1 MDAPSDRQSL
11 GMRVRDHARWVGLVM
26 LAGLVPLGLGA
37 VVLIRESD
45 RAARA
50 QQDARLTTTAS
61 SEAAALAQ
69 SLGRARAL
77 LRLSAASPV
86 WRDAVDASGSLQAT
100 IAADG
105 PPIRRVH
112 AALAGLRAG
121 YGLRLA
127 GVADAIDSGGREFA
141 SEQRGGALPITRLA
155 GGEQDA
161 PFFRPSMS
169 LPVGAVYQTKPY
181 ISPDTHQWVISSS
194 TTAAVGT
201 YDRVVIQLEVPI
213 ESLRREA
220 LQQGRGSDVSVIDA
234 RTGLVVFDSAHRQG
248 IGAGL
253 APPDLHGVRRVT
265 RTGRSFGL
273 TDVGGRRIAFR
284 RLPPAGANAN
294 DWYVVVNEPHPP
306 GLRPTGAAQFVLA
319 LMVLGLGGLGLA
331 LGRQSAA
338 VRREAERTAHQAMH
352 DELTGLPNRLLFR
365 DRTERAIAAA
375 HRDGVETAVL
385 LMDVDGFRE
394 INDTLGHHAGD
405 RVIAAV
411 AARLRGVLRS
421 SDTLARLGGDEFAI
435 LMPRVMEESAAAQLA
450 GRIRTALAA
459 PLVLHGVPL
468 DIRASTGIAVYP
480 EHGEDVDSLLQHA
493 EIAMYVAKDTRTAM
507 QVYDPSTDDHSTERL
522 ALVGELRHALDRG
535 EIVVHYQPKAT
546 MWDGRVRSVEALVRW
561 QHPERGLIGP
571 YEFVHL
577 AEHTGL
583 IRPLTHHVLRAA
595 LEQCRA
601 WRNRGLDLSVAVNLS
616 VRDLVDLDLP
626 GTIAAEL
633 DRFGLEPR
641 FLGIEIT
648 ETMLVLDPN
657 RTIEVL
663 ARLHEM
669 GVRIALDDFGTGY
682 SSLSYLQRLPVDEL
696 KIDRSFIRDLTGSET
711 DTSIVEATVAL
722 ARKLGLT
729 TVAEGVERAETWDRL
744 VRLGC
749 DLAQGYYI
757 SRPLP
762 ADELEA
768 WLEGA
773 DRHAAMSPHQDDV

>member
-1 MDAPSDRQSL
+1 MAVSFDRQTL

-26 LAGLVPLGLGA
+26 VAGLVPLGLGA

-45 RAARA
+45 RAAMTE
-50 QQDARLTTTAS
+50 QDARLAAAAS
-61 SEAAALAQ
+61 SEAAALEQ

-77 LRLSAASPV
+77 LRLSSASPV
-86 WRDAVDASGSLQAT
+86 WRDAVTAPGPLTKT
-100 IAADG
+100 IAAEG
-105 PPIRRVH
+105 RPMRRVH
-112 AALAGLRAG
+112 EVLVGLRAG
-121 YGLRLA
+121 YGRRLA
-127 GVADAIDSGGREFA
+127 GVADAIDDSGREFA
-141 SEQRGGALPITRLA
+141 VERPDGPAPITLLA
-155 GGEQDA
+155 GGETRA
-161 PFFRPSMS
+161 PFFWPSMS
-169 LPVGAVYQTKPY
+169 LPVGAVYQTEPY
-181 ISPDTHQWVISSS
+181 ISPDTHRWVISSS
-194 TTAAVGT
+194 TTALVGE

-220 LQQGRGSDVSVIDA
+220 LARGRGADVSVIDA
-234 RTGLVVFDSAHRQG
+234 RTGLVVFDSTHRQRV
-248 IGAGL
+248 GATL
-253 APPDLHGVRRVT
+253 ALPDLHGVRRVIHAGPPAGL
-265 RTGRSFGL
+265 GRA
-273 TDVGGRRIAFR
+273 GGRRIAYR
-284 RLPPAGANAN
+284 HLPQVGANAN
-294 DWYVVVNEPHPP
+294 DWYVVVDAPHPP
-306 GLRPTGAAQFVLA
+306 ALRPTRAAQFVLA
-319 LMVLGLGGLGLA
+319 LMVLALGGLGLA

-375 HRDGVETAVL
+375 HREGIETAVL

-435 LMPRVMEESAAAQLA
+435 LLPRIMEESDAVQLA
-450 GRIRTALAA
+450 GRVRTALAS
-459 PLVLHGVPL
+459 PLVLRGVPL
-468 DIRASTGIAVYP
+468 DIRASIGIAAYP
-480 EHGEDVDSLLQHA
+480 EHGDDVDSLLQHA
-493 EIAMYVAKDTRTAM
+493 EIAMYVAKDTRTSM

-522 ALVGELRHALDRG
+522 ALVGELRHALDRN

-583 IRPLTHHVLRAA
+583 IRPLTHHVLRVA

-601 WRNRGLDLSVAVNLS
+601 WRDRGLDLSVAVNLS

-626 GTIAAEL
+626 GAIAAEL

-669 GVRIALDDFGTGY
+669 GVRISLDDFGTGY

-696 KIDRSFIRDLTGSET
+696 KIDRSFIRGLTGSET

-722 ARKLGLT
+722 ARKLGLA
-729 TVAEGVERAETWDRL
+729 TVAEGVECADTWERL
-744 VRLGC
+744 LRLGC
-749 DLAQGYYI
+749 DVAQGYFI

-762 ADELEA
+762 AEALEA
-768 WLEGA
+768 WLAGA
-773 DRHAAMSPHQDDV
+773 DRHAAMADHPDA

>member
-1 MDAPSDRQSL
+1 MAASFDRQSL

-26 LAGLVPLGLGA
+26 VAGLVPLGLGA
-37 VVLIRESD
+37 AVLIRESD
-45 RAARA
+45 RAAQR
-50 QQDARLTTTAS
+50 QQDARLTTAAS
-61 SEAAALAQ
+61 SQAAALSQ

-86 WRDAVDASGSLQAT
+86 WRDAVAAPGSLQAT

-105 PPIRRVH
+105 RPIRRVH

-121 YGLRLA
+121 YGRRLVGA
-127 GVADAIDSGGREFA
+127 ANAIDESGREFA
-141 SEQRGGALPITRLA
+141 AEWRGGAVPIALLAAGQTR
-155 GGEQDA
+155 A
-161 PFFRPSMS
+161 PFFWPSMS
-169 LPVGAVYQTKPY
+169 LPVGAVYQTTPY
-181 ISPDTHQWVISSS
+181 ISPDTHQWVISTS
-194 TTAAVGT
+194 TTAAVGE
-201 YDRVVIQLEVPI
+201 YDRVVIQLELPI

-220 LQQGRGSDVSVIDA
+220 LERGRGFEVSVIDA
-234 RTGLVVFDSAHRQG
+234 RTGLVVFDSTNRQSV
-248 IGAGL
+248 GAAL
-253 APPDLHGVRRVT
+253 APPDMEGVRRVM
-265 RTGRSFGL
+265 RSGGAAGL
-273 TDVGGRRIAFR
+273 ADLRGRRVAFR
-284 RLPPAGANAN
+284 HVPQADANAN
-294 DWYVVVNEPHPP
+294 DWYVVVDAPQPP
-306 GLRPTGAAQFVLA
+306 GLRPTGAAEFVLA
-319 LMVLGLGGLGLA
+319 LMVLALGGLGLA

-375 HRDGVETAVL
+375 RREGIETGVL

-435 LMPRVMEESAAAQLA
+435 LMPRVMEESAPVQLA

-459 PLVLHGVPL
+459 PLVLRGVPL
-468 DIRASTGIAVYP
+468 DIRASIGIAVHP
-480 EHGEDVDSLLQHA
+480 DHGEDVDSLLQHA
-493 EIAMYVAKDTRTAM
+493 EIAMYVAKDTRTSM

-535 EIVVHYQPKAT
+535 DIIVHYQPKAT

-583 IRPLTHHVLRAA
+583 IRPLTHHVLRVA

-601 WRNRGLDLSVAVNLS
+601 WRDRGLDLSVAVNLS

-626 GTIAAEL
+626 GAIAAEL
-633 DRFGLEPR
+633 DRFRLEPR

-669 GVRIALDDFGTGY
+669 GVRISLDDFGTGY

-696 KIDRSFIRDLTGSET
+696 KIDRSFIRDLTGSDT

-729 TVAEGVERAETWDRL
+729 TVAEGVECAETWERL

-749 DLAQGYYI
+749 DVAQGYFI

-768 WLEGA
+768 WLAGA
-773 DRHAAMSPHQDDV
+773 DRHAAMSDRSDDD